1 MADAALHEAADAALR
16 PALHHALH
24 ATTHAPRHMPTRMLL
39 PGGTSRPA
47 QTATATR
54 MRERKLT
61 AIPILDMGRK
71 RRGEAHVNA
80 DPSKAGTSAVIDA
93 DRDTRADG
101 DVKAASE
108 ACEKLARYADH
119 VRHAGANRL
128 APTYEEG

>member
-1 MADAALHEAADAALR
+1 MYGVADVALH
-16 PALHHALH
+16 PALHLALH
-24 ATTHAPRHMPTRMLL
+24 ANRDAPRHMPTRMLL
-39 PGGTSRPA
+39 PGGASRPA

-108 ACEKLARYADH
+108 ACEKLARYAPRKARRSEPLSAD
-119 VRHAGANRL
+119 R
-128 APTYEEG
+128 

>member
-1 MADAALHEAADAALR
+1 M
-16 PALHHALH
+16 
-24 ATTHAPRHMPTRMLL
+24 RMLV
-39 PGGTSRPA
+39 PAGASRPA

-54 MRERKLT
+54 MRERKL
-61 AIPILDMGRK
+61 GRK

-108 ACEKLARYADH
+108 ACEKLARYADR

-128 APTYEEG
+128 APTDEKSKGYGDSEADE

>member
-1 MADAALHEAADAALR
+1 MHKAADAALR
-16 PALHHALH
+16 PALHPALH
-24 ATTHAPRHMPTRMLL
+24 ATTHAPRHIPTRMLL

-54 MRERKLT
+54 MRERKL
-61 AIPILDMGRK
+61 GRK

-108 ACEKLARYADH
+108 ACEAARSI
-119 VRHAGANRL
+119 R
-128 APTYEEG
+128 

>member
-1 MADAALHEAADAALR
+1 MHEAADAALR

-24 ATTHAPRHMPTRMLL
+24 ATTHAPRHIPTRMLL

-71 RRGEAHVNA
+71 RRGGAHFNASERRGEAHVNA

-108 ACEKLARYADH
+108 ACEAARSI
-119 VRHAGANRL
+119 R
-128 APTYEEG
+128 

>member
-1 MADAALHEAADAALR
+1 MAGAALHEAADAALR

-24 ATTHAPRHMPTRMLL
+24 ATTHAPRHIPTRMLL

-108 ACEKLARYADH
+108 ACEAARSI
-119 VRHAGANRL
+119 R
-128 APTYEEG
+128 